1 MWIEGNYR
9 RSFLD
14 MHIDDWNEEFLSRV
28 DPEGLVK
35 LLKDAGMQQIVVK
48 CRPHTGL
55 AFYPTKTGRMHKGL
69 QGRDYVGEMIQLCHS
84 NGIAVMAYFSQI
96 FDNWAYEKPP
106 EWRMI
111 NGYGKTSR
119 EETVP
124 DSDFMSRKGRYGIV
138 CPNNEEYRQYVKE
151 CLTEITENYQFETI
165 FLDMPFSR
173 KYAIVR
179 AAGKNIL
186 RGPEGKCQER

>member
-55 AFYPTKTGRMHKGL
+55 AFILP
-69 QGRDYVGEMIQLCHS
+69 
-84 NGIAVMAYFSQI
+84 
-96 FDNWAYEKPP
+96 KPDACT
-106 EWRMI
+106 R
-111 NGYGKTSR
+111 GCK
-119 EETVP
+119 EET
-124 DSDFMSRKGRYGIV
+124 MS
-138 CPNNEEYRQYVKE
+138 
-151 CLTEITENYQFETI
+151 
-165 FLDMPFSR
+165 
-173 KYAIVR
+173 VR
-179 AAGKNIL
+179 
-186 RGPEGKCQER
+186 